1 MKSDIQLYPDFI
13 KALKENDIV
22 YLFGAGF
29 STALSGRKYTWW
41 DWIVDGI
48 SRIKDYAIADMLNE
62 SLKAD
67 NSTDN
72 MVSVVGEVIKILKA
86 EKSYE
91 TWMHEAFES
100 AKVTNIKL
108 ENILMQMLLTQ
119 DVLATTN
126 YDHLLEKATKL
137 TAISYEEPNIAFQM
151 LKQGKSNNVLHIHG
165 IYDSEKEI
173 DNIIADKEQYDA
185 VMNNQGAQFI
195 QGILGTRTL
204 VFVGCGKTTEDA
216 NISRFIRFANRYLKM
231 NQEYYFLYK
240 EGENP
245 VGMPSNIKLVS
256 YGNEYSDLPDFL
268 EDMVGL
274 RIKEAMNK
282 RPLIGVSPYKTVRC
296 ATDVLQRY
304 HYSLQQ
310 LPFCGRIEEMNQ
322 LRNFLDKDQKFLWWA
337 ITGQA
342 GAGKSRLALEF
353 LKRSTGSWFGFFI
366 NDKATKEDF
375 DSFEPFNNTVIV
387 IDYVAGREGFVA
399 NAIRSIKEKFEN
411 VDYKVRILLLE
422 RENSRNASS
431 WYYKLIQRIGKYDS
445 YDLKSTEY
453 ENYFLNLGDLDKASV
468 EILIKEV
475 MNQRGIEAA
484 DTVAYELCE
493 AYGKKYEKLQFRP
506 LFVQIFVEAWIEN
519 DFQLPRYDKFE
530 ELLQRL
536 LEREQE
542 RWLEILDNDQVCC
555 NAFIRLLLRAN
566 ISGKLQP
573 DNMPSYYHDDWYIVN
588 SFLQNHSFP
597 GKQREEE
604 KKAIFATICQ
614 NLDENSV
621 EIEPL
626 YPDLIKGK

>member
-48 SRIKDYAIADMLNE
+48 SRIKDYTIADMLNE

-216 NISRFIRFANRYLKM
+216 NISRFIRFANSYLKM

-366 NDKATKEDF
+366 NDKATQEDF

-493 AYGKKYEKLQFRP
+493 AYGRKYEKLQFRP

-536 LEREQE
+536 LEREQQ
-542 RWLEILDNDQVCC
+542 RWLEILDNDQVC
-555 NAFIRLLLRAN
+555 
-566 ISGKLQP
+566 
-573 DNMPSYYHDDWYIVN
+573 
-588 SFLQNHSFP
+588 
-597 GKQREEE
+597 
-604 KKAIFATICQ
+604 
-614 NLDENSV
+614 
-621 EIEPL
+621 
-626 YPDLIKGK
+626 